1 VSPADSGKEA
11 VDDLVLTDSL
21 QTALSPDEVHVWIA
35 DLDSY
40 LPDNFERLLSI
51 DEVQRAHRFHF
62 AKHRNHFVIARG
74 LLRKLLAAYL
84 ACNPVELK
92 FEYAAKGKPSVAAA
106 HAIKFNLA
114 HSHGQAAYAFSRN
127 RELGID
133 IELMR
138 QDFGGE
144 DIARRFFSTHEV
156 QCLETVAKDL
166 AGQAFFNCWTRKEA
180 YIKAIGEGL
189 SMPLEAF
196 DVSLAPGEP
205 AALLQNRLNERE
217 VERWSMQSLTAPDG
231 YAAALVVE
239 GSGWNFKQFTL
250 QGSAKPDRA
259 IAIE

>member
-1 VSPADSGKEA
+1 MSPADSGKEA
-11 VDDLVLTDSL
+11 VDDLDSL

-40 LPDNFERLLSI
+40 LPDNFQQLLSR
-51 DEVQRAHRFHF
+51 DELERAHRFHF
-62 AKHRNHFVIARG
+62 AEHRNHFIVARG
-74 LLRKLLAAYL
+74 LLRKLLAGYL
-84 ACNPVELK
+84 SDDPTDLK
-92 FEYAAKGKPSVAAA
+92 FEYAEKGKPSVTSAQ
-106 HAIKFNLA
+106 AIKFNLA
-114 HSHGQAAYAFSRN
+114 HSHGHAAYAFSRN

-133 IELMR
+133 IELIR
-138 QDFGGE
+138 PDFGGE

-156 QCLETVAKDL
+156 DCLETVPKGL

-189 SMPLEAF
+189 SMPLDAF

-205 AALLQNRLNERE
+205 AALLRNRLNETE
-217 VERWSMQSLTAPDG
+217 VARWSMQSLTAPDG

-239 GSGWNFKQFTL
+239 GAGWNFKQFTL